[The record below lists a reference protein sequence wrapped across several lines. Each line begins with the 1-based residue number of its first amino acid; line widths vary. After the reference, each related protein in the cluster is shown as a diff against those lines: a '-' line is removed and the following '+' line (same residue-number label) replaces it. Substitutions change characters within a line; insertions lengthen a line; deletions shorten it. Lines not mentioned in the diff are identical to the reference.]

1 MKMLATGNPQLKKP
15 VGVLK
20 ELSEDERT
28 RLIAEAYEKARR
40 DEASRINWA
49 RHEGREEGRREGR
62 EEGRREGREEA
73 RQEGREE
80 ARQEGREEGRKEG
93 KREQTK
99 IIALNLIKLNWSIDD
114 IAEVTGLTIKEI
126 EELN

>member
-1 MKMLATGNPQLKKP
+1 MLAAGSPQLKKP
-15 VGVLK
+15 VGVLM
-20 ELSEDERT
+20 ELSDDERA

-49 RHEGREEGRREGR
+49 R

-73 RQEGREE
+73 RQEGR
-80 ARQEGREEGRKEG
+80 
-93 KREQTK
+93 REQV
-99 IIALNLIKLNWSIDD
+99 IEIARKLIKLNVPIDE
-114 IAEVTGLTIKEI
+114 IVEATGLTLKEI

>member
-1 MKMLATGNPQLKKP
+1 MLATGGPLLIKT

-40 DEASRINWA
+40 DEASRVNWA
-49 RHEGREEGRREGR
+49 REEGRREGR
-62 EEGRREGREEA
+62 EMGREEGREEA
-73 RQEGREE
+73 RRE
-80 ARQEGREEGRKEG
+80 AREEG

-99 IIALNLIKLNWSIDD
+99 NIALKLLKRNVPIDE
-114 IAEVTGLTIKEI
+114 IVEATGLTLKEI
-126 EELN
+126 ESLG

>member
-1 MKMLATGNPQLKKP
+1 MLAAGSPQLKKP
-15 VGVLK
+15 VGVLM
-20 ELSEDERT
+20 ELSDDERA

-40 DEASRINWA
+40 DEASRVNWA
-49 RHEGREEGRREGR
+49 RE
-62 EEGRREGREEA
+62 
-73 RQEGREE
+73 
-80 ARQEGREEGRKEG
+80 EG